1 MEPMTVEDLRRL
13 PVTVDL
19 LTAATLLGIG
29 RTRAYELARRGE
41 FPCKL
46 LRVGARYRV
55 VTADLL
61 RLLDPLTYPCCE
73 SSDCGA
79 AQTGQ

>member
-1 MEPMTVEDLRRL
+1 
-13 PVTVDL
+13 VDL
-19 LTAATLLGIG
+19 LTAAKLLGIG
-29 RTRAYELARRGE
+29 RTTAYELARRDQ
-41 FPCKL
+41 FPCRL
-46 LRVGARYRV
+46 LRVGTRYRV

-61 RLLDPLTYPCCE
+61 KLLDPLTYPGPE